1 LLNFWFGGKAKVC
14 QESKI
19 LIALIILQIIASVG
33 YTIYEATEILMRTWL
48 IEVWISAYDFIVGI
62 IYTR

>member
-1 LLNFWFGGKAKVC
+1 VC

-48 IEVWISAYDFIVGI
+48 IEVWIATYDFIVGI